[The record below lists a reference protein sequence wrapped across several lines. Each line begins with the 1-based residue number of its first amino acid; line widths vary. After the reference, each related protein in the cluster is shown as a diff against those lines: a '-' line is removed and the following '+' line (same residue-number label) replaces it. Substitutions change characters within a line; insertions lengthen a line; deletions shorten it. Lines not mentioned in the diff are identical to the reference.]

1 VGKFDLYTDNKRLK
15 AAPHI
20 DYKTLYEQALKDTSA
35 RDTMIT
41 LLQKNITESVKQQ
54 QRLAKIVR
62 QQNGLILEKDQ
73 QIEEQST
80 LVVLQQKII
89 SGQNEKIAQQVKV
102 IDDQNALVHLQQQ
115 QLDENCK
122 KLSSLV
128 MIKHQLKIL
137 KKMIFGRKSEKFYA
151 STDKPEPPKVGQ
163 QLNLDMEV
171 DTVATCSITD
181 AKLIPAHIR
190 YTKKVTDKLP
200 HPGRH
205 DWPAGLRE
213 EITTIDAPDRPEGA
227 RLLRVE
233 EQRQLACT
241 QLEFFIKVIRRLVYM
256 AEAEEPG
263 TFKQLIAPLPPH
275 PIPKCKADISV
286 LVTLVI
292 DKYIYHL
299 PTYRQQ
305 QRFKQYG
312 IDLKY
317 NTLSNWLNR
326 IPDVLEP
333 LYEVLLRELIISG
346 YIMMDETTYRVL
358 DNEKQ
363 KGKKSHIGYLWG
375 CANPI
380 QGIVAFNYQRGRSKK
395 DVDHILS
402 GYKGYLQTDAYAA
415 YTKYGR
421 QQGVTHL
428 LCMSHAR
435 RYFAEARASDLKRS
449 NYVLEHFF
457 APLYAIEE
465 ECRQGDRSFDEIGQR
480 RQEASIAVLD
490 SFYVWL
496 QVELPK
502 IIPNTP
508 IYKAIAYTLRQFKE
522 LRIYTTDGMLQIDN
536 NYMERQ
542 IRTVAVGR
550 RNYLFAGSHR
560 GGQRAAIIYSL
571 LGTCKLQGIDPSAWL
586 DDVLRRITTQPKEN
600 LSALLPQFW
609 KPMAGTIDV
618 AARMTG

>member
-1 VGKFDLYTDNKRLK
+1 MK

-20 DYKTLYEQALKDTSA
+20 DYKLLYEQALKDVSS
-35 RDTMIT
+35 RDVMIT
-41 LLQKNITESVKQQ
+41 LLQKNNTESIKQQ
-54 QRLAKIVR
+54 ERLAGLLR
-62 QQNGLILEKDQ
+62 QQHDLLLEKDQ
-73 QIEEQST
+73 QFQDQIT
-80 LVVLQQKII
+80 LNILQQKTINN
-89 SGQNEKIAQQVKV
+89 QNGMIAQQGKV
-102 IDDQNALVHLQQQ
+102 INDQNAVINSQEQ
-115 QLDENCK
+115 QLEENRK
-122 KLSSLV
+122 QLSSLV
-128 MIKHQLKIL
+128 MVKHQLKIL
-137 KKMIFGRKSEKFYA
+137 KKMIYGRRSEKLYA
-151 STDKPEPPKVGQ
+151 STDKPEPPKVGEQ
-163 QLNLDMEV
+163 INLDMEV
-171 DTVATCSITD
+171 DAIATCSITD
-181 AKLIPAHIR
+181 AKVIPAHVR

-213 EITTIDAPDRPEGA
+213 EITTIDAPGKPEGA

-263 TFKQLIAPLPPH
+263 TFKQLIAPLPSH

-286 LVTLVI
+286 LVMLVI
-292 DKYIYHL
+292 DKYLYHL

-346 YIMMDETTYRVL
+346 YLMMDETTYRVL

-380 QGIVAFNYQRGRSKK
+380 QAMVAFNYQRGRGKK

-402 GYKGYLQTDAYAA
+402 GYKGYLQTDAYGA

-421 QQGVTHL
+421 QQGVVHL

-435 RYFAEARASDLKRS
+435 RYFVEARSHDLKRAD
-449 NYVLEHFF
+449 YALEHFF
-457 APLYAIEE
+457 GPLYAIEE
-465 ECRQGDRSFDEIGQR
+465 ECRRGALTFDEIGQR
-480 RQEASIAVLD
+480 RQQASISVLD
-490 SFYVWL
+490 SFYAWL
-496 QVELPK
+496 QLELPK
-502 IIPNTP
+502 TIPNTP
-508 IYKAIAYTLRQFKE
+508 IYKAIAYTLRQFNE
-522 LRIYTTDGMLQIDN
+522 LRRYTSDGMLQIDN

-542 IRTVAVGR
+542 IRPVAVGR

-586 DDVLRRITTQPKEN
+586 ADVLRRITTQPKEN

-609 KPMAGTIDV
+609 KPKEGTIDV

>member
-1 VGKFDLYTDNKRLK
+1 M
-15 AAPHI
+15 
-20 DYKTLYEQALKDTSA
+20 QALKDISA

-41 LLQKNITESVKQQ
+41 LLQKNITESIKQQ
-54 QRLAKIVR
+54 QRLGQVVR
-62 QQNGLILEKDQ
+62 QQNDLIHEKDQ
-73 QIEEQST
+73 HIAVQNT
-80 LVVLQQKII
+80 LVALQQKTI
-89 SGQNEKIAQQVKV
+89 SGQDEKIAQQLKV
-102 IDDQNALVHLQQQ
+102 INDQNTLINSQQQ
-115 QLDENCK
+115 QLGENSS

-128 MIKHQLKIL
+128 MIKHELKTL
-137 KKMIFGRKSEKFYA
+137 KKMIFGRRSEKFYA
-151 STDKPEPPKVGQ
+151 STDNPEPVKVGQ
-163 QLNLDMEV
+163 QLILDIEF
-171 DTVATCSITD
+171 DTVATCSIKD

-190 YTKKVTDKLP
+190 HTKKVTDKMP

-205 DWPAGLRE
+205 DFPAGLRE
-213 EITTIDAPDRPEGA
+213 EIITIDAPDKPQGA

-233 EQRQLACT
+233 EQKQLACT

-275 PIPKCKADISV
+275 PIAKCKADISV

-292 DKYIYHL
+292 DKYLYHL

-305 QRFKQYG
+305 QRFKQYA

-346 YIMMDETTYRVL
+346 YLMMDETTYRVL

-421 QQGVTHL
+421 QQGVVHL

-435 RYFAEARASDLKRS
+435 RYFVEARASDLKRS

-465 ECRQGDRSFDEIGQR
+465 ECRQSLLSFDEIGEKR
-480 RQEASIAVLD
+480 KRESISILD
-490 SFYVWL
+490 SFYAWL
-496 QVELPK
+496 QLELPK
-502 IIPNTP
+502 TIPNTP
-508 IYKAIAYTLRQFKE
+508 INKAIAYTLRQFNE
-522 LRIYTTDGMLQIDN
+522 LRRYTGDGMLQIDN

-586 DDVLRRITTQPKEN
+586 DDVLRRITIEPKEN
-600 LSALLPQFW
+600 LAALLPQFW
-609 KPMAGTIDV
+609 KPMAPKIAV
-618 AARMTG
+618 AAPMTG